1 MELSTFKI
9 AEDIYYKKEA
19 LKEQLKSLNHGS
31 WHLGVEITLKTG
43 YADMGRD
50 LTTTVKFEK
59 DISVEICAAIKKII
73 DRHIDA
79 LDKEF
84 KEL

>member
-1 MELSTFKI
+1 MSV
-9 AEDIYYKKEA
+9 KKEN
-19 LKEQLKSLNHGS
+19 LKEQKENLCFGS
-31 WHLGVEITLKTG
+31 WSHGVEMKLKTG

-79 LDKEF
+79 LEKEF

>member
-9 AEDIYYKKEA
+9 AKEINCKKEN

-31 WHLGVEITLKTG
+31 WSLGVEIKLKTG
-43 YADMGRD
+43 YAEMGRD

-59 DISVEICAAIKKII
+59 DISVEICAAIKNII
-73 DRHIDA
+73 DKHIDA